1 MSANDNDA
9 EDPELEAIMGEVQMV
24 GDAAMLGTLVER
36 RLTTLW
42 LRKTAA
48 EVLFASDPD
57 IDPKLQEYGTSVL
70 EMVAD
75 AIEELEHWQ
84 NASIS
89 KETLQ

>member
-1 MSANDNDA
+1 MSDNDNDA
-9 EDPELEAIMGEVQMV
+9 EDPELSAIMSEVHMV

-36 RLTTLW
+36 KLTTLW
-42 LRKTAA
+42 LRQTAA
-48 EVLFASDPD
+48 QILFADADMEPE
-57 IDPKLQEYGTSVL
+57 IREYGTTVL

-75 AIEELEHWQ
+75 AIDELEHWQ